1 MCLSSVFLFTYLFI
15 YLFIYL
21 FFAHPGKYG
30 VGWWSAWFWMVT
42 QKQGLRV
49 SFKVTTIVINVNIT
63 VIASITV
70 VVVYIIIENSDNHSS

>member
-1 MCLSSVFLFTYLFI
+1 
-15 YLFIYL
+15 
-21 FFAHPGKYG
+21 
-30 VGWWSAWFWMVT
+30 MVT